1 MPETMHQP
9 NPSEECP
16 SNAELVELVEGRLS
30 GSARGQLKT
39 HLAGCDACAAVVD
52 GLTSEEEREA
62 LGASDRLD
70 LGTAQAI
77 LGEPTPTWIDGPA
90 VPSSRRAAPTLVR
103 GAQVGRYL
111 VLSLIGRG
119 GMGEVYAAYDP
130 DLDRRVALKLLHTR
144 QDASLSR
151 ARLLRE
157 ARALGKLSHPNVVQV
172 YDVGEHEGDVFVAME
187 LVEGQS
193 FATFCAGPPRPS
205 FREVLAAYRDAARG
219 LAAAHAQGIV
229 HRDVKPANILYGK
242 DGRVR
247 VADFGLAAGR
257 WQPEEG
263 RSAETHAAAASPD
276 ASTGDV
282 GVAAE
287 GWQTGDGRD
296 AGTAPEL
303 SETTPG
309 RSDASGDGDGRLTA
323 TGALLGTPL
332 YMAPEQ
338 FDGPGVGPASDQH
351 SLCTALYEG
360 LYGALPFSSPGGP
373 TPMIPLLALKK
384 EGPPRAPPPG
394 SPVPPSIYRAIARGL
409 APDPAAR
416 FPSMDALV
424 EALREDPPPRRTGLR
439 TAAIGGVALVAV
451 VAALRGAT
459 LEDPCAH
466 PERQL
471 AGAWDDDVRGR
482 VRAALLGTG
491 LSYADDTAGRVAH
504 ILDGYTAS
512 WASMRREVCE
522 DGRSGKQ
529 RREIVAMRDACLDR
543 RLGQIRAL
551 TATLAEKADG
561 AVVNKSVQA
570 AAGLPTLGAC
580 ADVEALTARVRP
592 PEDPETRAR
601 VTAIEP
607 RVDHLEALHWAGK
620 FQEGL
625 RDGEGLLT
633 EVEKVDY
640 APLRARVEL
649 FVGKLRKGAGDYE
662 GAKALLRAAAVS
674 AALGRDEELS
684 ARAWAELLNLVT
696 IQRRLEEA
704 SVIRA
709 LAPTAV
715 GRTADVET
723 QARWANV
730 EGVILWRMGNLA
742 EARVAL
748 ERSVSLRT
756 KALGPDHPDVATS
769 LGNLAIVAGTAGDLA
784 EARSLLERSVA
795 IREKAQGP
803 DHPETTVALTNLGA
817 TLAHMGEY
825 AQAVA
830 VDERVLAVVERTR
843 GTDND
848 DFGFALST
856 LGEARSAMGDHEGA
870 VALCT
875 RALAIREK
883 ALGPDHPSIA
893 SVLAYLGH
901 ATARLGQLDAARPLL
916 ERALAVR
923 EKAQGASHPDLS
935 EPLLYLGDLALARG
949 APAEAAA
956 LVERALALHDPDSE
970 GEVEL
975 TLAEALWKIGKDR
988 PRARTLAD
996 QARSRYERIG
1006 HRPGKD
1012 RAARWLADHP
1022 LADHPL

>member
-1 MPETMHQP
+1 MHQP
-9 NPSEECP
+9 NASEGCP

-30 GSARGQLKT
+30 ASAREALKE
-39 HLAGCDACAAVVD
+39 HLAGCDACAAMVD

-90 VPSSRRAAPTLVR
+90 EPATRMAAATLSRGTPI
-103 GAQVGRYL
+103 GRYL

-144 QDASLSR
+144 QDAQRAR

-172 YDVGEHEGDVFVAME
+172 YDVGEHDGDVFVAME
-187 LVEGQS
+187 LVEGKPLG
-193 FATFCAGPPRPS
+193 AFCEGPPRPGW
-205 FREVLAAYRDAARG
+205 REVLAAYRDAARG

-229 HRDVKPANILYGK
+229 HRDVKPANILRGD

-257 WQPEEG
+257 WQPGDG
-263 RSAETHAAAASPD
+263 RDTETRAATARE
-276 ASTGDV
+276 ASTSGGDV
-282 GVAAE
+282 GPATD
-287 GWQTGDGRD
+287 GWQPGEGRD

-303 SETTPG
+303 SDTTPG
-309 RSDASGDGDGRLTA
+309 RSDANGDGEGRLTA
-323 TGALLGTPL
+323 TGTLLGTPL

-338 FDGPGVGPASDQH
+338 FEGPGVGPASDQH

-360 LYGALPFSSPGGP
+360 LYGALPFTFPGGP
-373 TPMIPLLALKK
+373 TPAVALLALKK
-384 EGPPRAPPPG
+384 KGLPRAPPPG

-409 APDPAAR
+409 APEPAAR

-424 EALREDPPPRRTGLR
+424 EALREEPPERRTRLR
-439 TAAIGGVALVAV
+439 NAAIGGVALVAI
-451 VAALRGAT
+451 VAATRGAT
-459 LEDPCAH
+459 REDPCAH

-491 LSYADDTAGRVAH
+491 LSYADDTATRVAQ
-504 ILDGYTAS
+504 LVDRYTTS
-512 WASMRREVCE
+512 WAAMRREVCE
-522 DGRSGKQ
+522 AGRSGKQ
-529 RREIVAMRDACLDR
+529 RPQVVAMRDACLDR
-543 RLGQIRAL
+543 RLGQVHAL
-551 TATLAEKADG
+551 TATLAEKADR
-561 AVVNKSVQA
+561 AVVDKGVEA
-570 AAGLPTLGAC
+570 AAGLPGLAAC

-592 PEDPETRAR
+592 PESAETRAR
-601 VTAIEP
+601 VAALEP
-607 RVDHLEALHWAGK
+607 RVDRLEALHWAGK
-620 FQEGL
+620 FHEGL
-625 RDGEGLLT
+625 RDGEALLT
-633 EVEKVDY
+633 EVGTLDY
-640 APLRARVEL
+640 APLRARVEI
-649 FVGKLRKGAGDYE
+649 FVGKLRKGAGDQE
-662 GAKALLRAAAVS
+662 GAKALFHQAAVS

-684 ARAWAELLNLVT
+684 ARAWAELLNLV
-696 IQRRLEEA
+696 IAQRRLDEA
-704 SVIRA
+704 KVIRA

-730 EGVILWRMGNLA
+730 EGLFLWRKGDLA

-748 ERSVSLRT
+748 ARAVSLRT
-756 KALGPDHPDVATS
+756 QALGPDHPDVATS
-769 LGNLAIVAGTAGDLA
+769 LGNLAIVAGTAGAYA
-784 EARSLLERSVA
+784 EARSLFEQAVA

-825 AQAVA
+825 APAVA

-856 LGEARSAMGDHEGA
+856 LGEARSAMGDYPAA

-893 SVLAYLGH
+893 NVLANLGH
-901 ATARLGQLDAARPLL
+901 ARARLGQLDAARPLL

-956 LVERALALHDPDSE
+956 LLERALALHDPDSE
-970 GEVEL
+970 SEVQL

-1006 HRPGKD
+1006 HRPGQD

-1022 LADHPL
+1022 L